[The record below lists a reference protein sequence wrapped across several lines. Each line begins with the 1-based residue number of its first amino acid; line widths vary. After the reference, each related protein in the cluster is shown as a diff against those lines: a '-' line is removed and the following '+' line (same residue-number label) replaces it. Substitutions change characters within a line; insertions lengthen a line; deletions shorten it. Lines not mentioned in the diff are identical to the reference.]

1 MTQWSLAAT
10 HLYPTHVFKQKQ
22 NKVQPNGHKGLL
34 CPLISLPNTWNK
46 PCHFWAGPKTPLPA
60 PHVLPAGLRG
70 PVSTGPPRAGCRL
83 TFLPRVPA
91 RPLLLS
97 SHRCCN
103 SSFRT
108 IFPNPSSQQLQATL
122 LGWDPLFTF
131 LAREIEFQHCASIV
145 CHPPSS
151 LYVGGICLS
160 EVGVVWRA
168 KQQKKTHP
176 HCCLFF
182 FFWTAQNTSPREQ
195 QLCPRKAGWPEI

>member
-1 MTQWSLAAT
+1 M
-10 HLYPTHVFKQKQ
+10 
-22 NKVQPNGHKGLL
+22 
-34 CPLISLPNTWNK
+34 
-46 PCHFWAGPKTPLPA
+46 
-60 PHVLPAGLRG
+60 LPAGLRG

-83 TFLPRVPA
+83 TFLPPVPA

-131 LAREIEFQHCASIV
+131 LARETQFQHCASIV

-160 EVGVVWRA
+160 EVGVVWRT
-168 KQQKKTHP
+168 KQQQKKPKHP

-182 FFWTAQNTSPREQ
+182 FWNCSKHEPQRATALPKKGRMARDLTHSPSPFPCNLQ
-195 QLCPRKAGWPEI
+195 HK

>member
-1 MTQWSLAAT
+1 MPSDIPTQHLKQALSLLSWPQNSVTSPPRAPCWPAWS
-10 HLYPTHVFKQKQ
+10 
-22 NKVQPNGHKGLL
+22 
-34 CPLISLPNTWNK
+34 
-46 PCHFWAGPKTPLPA
+46 
-60 PHVLPAGLRG
+60 
-70 PVSTGPPRAGCRL
+70 VSTGPPRAGCRL
-83 TFLPRVPA
+83 TFLPRVSA

-131 LAREIEFQHCASIV
+131 LARETQFQHCASIV

-160 EVGVVWRA
+160 EVGVVWRT
-168 KQQKKTHP
+168 KQQQKKTKHP

-182 FFWTAQNTSPREQ
+182 FLELLKTRAPESNSSAQERQDGQRSNALPLTFSMQ
-195 QLCPRKAGWPEI
+195 FTT